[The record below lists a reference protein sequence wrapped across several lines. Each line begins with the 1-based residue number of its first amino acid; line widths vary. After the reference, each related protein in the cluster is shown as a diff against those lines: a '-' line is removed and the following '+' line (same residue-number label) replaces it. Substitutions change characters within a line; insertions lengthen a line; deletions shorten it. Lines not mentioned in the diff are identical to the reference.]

1 MRILPTPHIKLGA
14 GVIDEIP
21 DALNEIEAKKVLVVT
36 DQGIIKAG
44 LYDKIEKI
52 LRDGGFQVSLC
63 GRVAP
68 DPAISLVKSIA
79 EDAKKDR
86 PDAVIGLGGGSSIDT
101 AKTAAALLNN
111 PGELEEYIGIE
122 LLEADCVPMIAVPT
136 TAGTGSEATHITI
149 LSDEAAQLKKGLVSV
164 RMMPRYAFLDP
175 SLTLGLPGKVT
186 ASTGMDA
193 ICHALESFT
202 SINANDYTESLSLRA
217 LKLLTENI
225 ETVYNRGTDADAR
238 EKMLLGSLLAGI
250 AFANAGVTA
259 VHAFAYPLGGMFHV
273 PHGLA
278 NSVMLPTIVK
288 YNAVGNEERFAA
300 VGRAVTGNP
309 EATAGDAV
317 KKIEDLFDKLELPRN
332 LAAMDIP
339 ESAIDKMAEGAIQI
353 TRLLNNNPRKI
364 TLDDAKA
371 IYREAYNR

>member
-1 MRILPTPHIKLGA
+1 M
-14 GVIDEIP
+14 
-21 DALNEIEAKKVLVVT
+21 
-36 DQGIIKAG
+36 
-44 LYDKIEKI
+44 
-52 LRDGGFQVSLC
+52 
-63 GRVAP
+63 
-68 DPAISLVKSIA
+68 PA
-79 EDAKKDR
+79 
-86 PDAVIGLGGGSSIDT
+86 
-101 AKTAAALLNN
+101 
-111 PGELEEYIGIE
+111 
-122 LLEADCVPMIAVPT
+122 
-136 TAGTGSEATHITI
+136 
-149 LSDEAAQLKKGLVSV
+149 
-164 RMMPRYAFLDP
+164 YAFLDP
-175 SLTLGLPGKVT
+175 SLTLGLPAKVT

-288 YNAVGNEERFAA
+288 FNAVGNEERFAA

-309 EATAGDAV
+309 DADADDAV
-317 KKIEDLFDKLELPRN
+317 KKIEELFDKLELPRN

-353 TRLLNNNPRKI
+353 TRLLDNNPRKI
-364 TLDDAKA
+364 TLDDAKE
-371 IYREAYNR
+371 IYREAYSR

>member
-1 MRILPTPHIKLGA
+1 MPAAL
-14 GVIDEIP
+14 DEIG
-21 DALNEIEAKKVLVVT
+21 AKKVLVVT
-36 DQGIIKAG
+36 DEGIIKAG

-52 LRDGGFQVSLC
+52 LKDAGIEVSLC
-63 GRVAP
+63 DRVAP
-68 DPAISLVKSIA
+68 DPAITLVESIA
-79 EDAKKDR
+79 EEAKKDG
-86 PDAVIGLGGGSSIDT
+86 PDAIIGLGGGSSIDT

-111 PGELEEYIGIE
+111 PKELEEYIGTD

-149 LSDEAAQLKKGLVSV
+149 LSDEAAGLKKGLVSV

-225 ETVYNRGTDADAR
+225 EIVYLRGTDADAR

-288 YNAVGNEERFAA
+288 FNAVGNEERFAA
-300 VGRAVTGNP
+300 VGRAVTGNLD
-309 EATAGDAV
+309 ADADDAV
-317 KKIEDLFDKLELPRN
+317 TKIEELFDKLELPRN
-332 LAAMDIP
+332 LQALDIP
-339 ESAIDKMAEGAIQI
+339 ETAIEPMAEGAIQI

-364 TLDDAKA
+364 TLEDAKA